1 MPLFWQRAASI
12 LKSGGTVAI
21 WTIGSA
27 KIDSSTPNAGAI
39 QATIDSLNDSE
50 LGPYYEPGNRMAHN
64 LYIDLALPWNV
75 TPPVTEFDEET
86 YFRKEWG
93 PQDGIKE
100 MLESSAGADVTLDA
114 MEKLWGTTSPVQ
126 RWRDANPEKAGTEE
140 DIVKRFI
147 AVIARLLHDAGVE
160 VGNEKIK
167 ATLTGVLMM
176 VKKKNA

>member
-1 MPLFWQRAASI
+1 MPLFWQRAAAI
-12 LKSGGTVAI
+12 LKPGGTVAI

-27 KIDSSTPNAGAI
+27 KIDSSTPNAAAI
-39 QATIDSLNDSE
+39 QATLDSLDDGE
-50 LGPYYEPGNRMAHN
+50 LGPYYSPGNRTAHN
-64 LYIDLALPWNV
+64 LYVDLGLPWTV

-93 PQDGIKE
+93 PQDGVKE

-114 MEKLWGTTSPVQ
+114 MEKVWGTTSPVL

-140 DIVKRFI
+140 DVVKKFI
-147 AVIARLLHDAGVE
+147 GAIAGLLHEAGVE
-160 VGNEKIK
+160 KGNEKIK

-176 VKKKNA
+176 VKKRA